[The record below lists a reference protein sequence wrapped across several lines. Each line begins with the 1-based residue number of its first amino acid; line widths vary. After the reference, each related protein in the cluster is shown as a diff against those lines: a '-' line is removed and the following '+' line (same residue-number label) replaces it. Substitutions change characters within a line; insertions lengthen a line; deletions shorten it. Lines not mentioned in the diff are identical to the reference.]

1 MKIQPYVEKL
11 NTSKEYEE
19 FQKKYNDAFL
29 VAGFFVLDFETG
41 QNIHQIDYYIP
52 SDKKVAAFTLD
63 DKVVVQLLDTVN
75 EKVPEKLEMK
85 TKIDLD
91 ALKGILD
98 DEMKMQF
105 PQNW

>member
-52 SDKKVAAFTLD
+52 SDKKAR
-63 DKVVVQLLDTVN
+63 DKKCV
-75 EKVPEKLEMK
+75 
-85 TKIDLD
+85 IIFF
-91 ALKGILD
+91 LKFFI
-98 DEMKMQF
+98 F
-105 PQNW
+105 F